1 MKIKLDDTHTLI
13 SDAHCYWIEQEIVP
27 KDKKPYTRRSSG
39 YTATFSQCVES
50 YIENKIRSLET
61 DLISELARE
70 IEELKA
76 EVRNWHE
83 VISGKSDD

>member
-27 KDKKPYTRRSSG
+27 KDKKPYVRRSSG
-39 YTATFSQCVES
+39 YTATFAQAVES
-50 YIENKIRSLET
+50 YIENKIKSSESE
-61 DLISELARE
+61 LISQLKDE

-76 EVRNWHE
+76 EVLTWHE
-83 VISGKSDD
+83 TVSGKSND

>member
-13 SDAHCYWIEQEIVP
+13 SDSYCYWIVQEIVP
-27 KDKKPYTRRSSG
+27 KDKKPYVRRSSG
-39 YTATFSQCVES
+39 YTATFSQCVEN
-50 YIENKIRSLET
+50 YIENKIKSLESE
-61 DLISELARE
+61 LISDLAKE